1 MNALI
6 GARDGPKPSN
16 ALAIGKEC
24 QDSDIALPIADFS
37 NARHLIRK
45 ALGGRIKVMT
55 LQVLE
60 KEILSL
66 PPRSRVQLVERIIES
81 IDDYA
86 DPKLETEWHEEIERR
101 TKEITSG
108 AEKGISAKKVMKE
121 ARRALDETR
130 RVSSA
135 RRK

>member
-1 MNALI
+1 
-6 GARDGPKPSN
+6 
-16 ALAIGKEC
+16 
-24 QDSDIALPIADFS
+24 
-37 NARHLIRK
+37 LIRK

>member
-55 LQVLE
+55 DRKSTRLNSSH
-60 KEILSL
+60 IPLSL
-66 PPRSRVQLVERIIES
+66 MP
-81 IDDYA
+81 
-86 DPKLETEWHEEIERR
+86 
-101 TKEITSG
+101 
-108 AEKGISAKKVMKE
+108 
-121 ARRALDETR
+121 
-130 RVSSA
+130 SSA
-135 RRK
+135 LKKKNKFIMLFLLFYPRVLSVYVQSTGLH